1 MDEFTNTS
9 NEGLPMTIVSDLN
22 DDVKFSEV
30 IRIDEG
36 KVRQHVEEV
45 VRSSVEETLNGLLE
59 AEADEL
65 CGAKRYER
73 SPERLDTRSGH
84 YDRKLA
90 TKAGEVM
97 LKVPRLRSL
106 PFETQIIERYKR
118 REASVEEAMIE
129 MYLAGVSVRRVEDIT
144 EALWGTRVSPST
156 VSELNQKIYVHI
168 DAWRNRPIEGEYP
181 YVFLDGIWLKRA
193 WGGEVENVAVLVAIG
208 VGSDGYREIL
218 GVCEGTKEDKESWRN
233 FLRHLKERG
242 LRGVRL
248 IVSDKCMG
256 LVEALGEFYP
266 EAKWQRCMV
275 HWYRNVFTEVP
286 KAKVKAVAAM
296 LKAIHAQE
304 DRQAARR
311 KAEDVVEKLEVM
323 RLSKAAKVVREGVEE
338 TLSYMAFPTEHW
350 RQIRTNNPLERIM
363 REIRRRTRVVG
374 AFPDGRSALMLVA
387 ARLRH
392 IAGTRW
398 GTKRY
403 LDMER
408 LREQEK
414 AETIAAN
421 EGVA

>member
-1 MDEFTNTS
+1 MS
-9 NEGLPMTIVSDLN
+9 IVSEMN
-22 DDVKFSEV
+22 DGVKCVEFSEV
-30 IRIDEG
+30 IKIDEG

-45 VRSSVEETLNGLLE
+45 VRQSVEETLNGLLD

-73 SPERLDTRSGH
+73 SIERLDTRAGH
-84 YDRKLA
+84 YERKLH
-90 TKAGEVM
+90 TKAGEVS
-97 LKVPRLRSL
+97 LKVPRLRNA
-106 PFETQIIERYKR
+106 PFETQIIERYRR
-118 REASVEEAMIE
+118 RESSIEEAMIE

-168 DAWRNRPIEGEYP
+168 DAWRNRPIEGEHP
-181 YVFLDGIWLKRA
+181 YVYVDGIWLKRA
-193 WGGEVENVAVLVAIG
+193 WGGEVENVAVLVAIA
-208 VGSDGYREIL
+208 VGADGYREIL

-233 FLRHLKERG
+233 FLRHLKDRG
-242 LRGVRL
+242 LKGVRL
-248 IVSDKCMG
+248 IVSDKCLG
-256 LVEALGEFYP
+256 LIEALGEFFP
-266 EAKWQRCMV
+266 EAQWQRCVV
-275 HWYRNVFTEVP
+275 HWYRNVFTAVP
-286 KAKVKAVAAM
+286 KGKVKAVAAM

-311 KAEDVVEKLEVM
+311 KAEDVVAKLEAM
-323 RLSKAAKVVREGVEE
+323 KLGKAAQIVREGVDE
-338 TLSYMAFPTEHW
+338 TLSYMMFPTEHW

-408 LREQEK
+408 LREQEQEEPLV
-414 AETIAAN
+414 AEEVIA
-421 EGVA
+421 